1 MKNYLIIAIL
11 CLFTTVNFAQEII
24 WEKDYP
30 KALILAEQKNAL
42 ILIFFTDGRESSI
55 EKNIKRNFLKSNNF
69 KKSIRKSII
78 ILHIDESTN
87 SKNTNYNSRV
97 ISAYNPNKKFP
108 SVKVILPRTRK
119 STSLLTTF
127 NDKDIQSYISEINSI
142 KK

>member
-30 KALILAEQKNAL
+30 KALRLAEQKNAL
-42 ILIFFTDGRESSI
+42 ILIFFTDGGESSI
-55 EKNIKRNFLKSNNF
+55 EENIKCNFLKSKNF

-119 STSLLTTF
+119 STSLLTTS
-127 NDKDIQSYISEINSI
+127 NEKDIQSYISEINSI
-142 KK
+142 RK

>member
-30 KALILAEQKNAL
+30 KALKLAEQKNAL

>member
-30 KALILAEQKNAL
+30 KALKVAEQKNAL

-127 NDKDIQSYISEINSI
+127 NEKDIQSYISEINSI

>member
-30 KALILAEQKNAL
+30 KALKLAEQKNAL

-142 KK
+142 RK

>member
-30 KALILAEQKNAL
+30 KALRLAEQKNAL

-55 EKNIKRNFLKSNNF
+55 EENIKRNFLKSKNF

>member
-30 KALILAEQKNAL
+30 KALKLAEQKNAL

-108 SVKVILPRTRK
+108 SVKVTLPRTRK

>member
-11 CLFTTVNFAQEII
+11 CLFTTVTFAQEII
-24 WEKDYP
+24 WEKVYP
-30 KALILAEQKNAL
+30 KALKLAEQKNAL

>member
-1 MKNYLIIAIL
+1 MKNYLILAIL

-30 KALILAEQKNAL
+30 KALKLAEQKNAL

>member
-30 KALILAEQKNAL
+30 KALKLAEQKNAL
-42 ILIFFTDGRESSI
+42 ILFFFTNGREYSI
-55 EKNIKRNFLKSNNF
+55 EKNIKRNFLKSKNF

-108 SVKVILPRTRK
+108 SVKVTLPRTRK

>member
-30 KALILAEQKNAL
+30 KALKLAEQKNAL

-119 STSLLTTF
+119 SNSLLTTF

>member
-30 KALILAEQKNAL
+30 KALRLAEQKNAL

>member
-1 MKNYLIIAIL
+1 MSKI
-11 CLFTTVNFAQEII
+11 
-24 WEKDYP
+24 
-30 KALILAEQKNAL
+30 
-42 ILIFFTDGRESSI
+42 
-55 EKNIKRNFLKSNNF
+55 F

>member
-1 MKNYLIIAIL
+1 M
-11 CLFTTVNFAQEII
+11 
-24 WEKDYP
+24 
-30 KALILAEQKNAL
+30 
-42 ILIFFTDGRESSI
+42 
-55 EKNIKRNFLKSNNF
+55 KSNNF

>member
-30 KALILAEQKNAL
+30 KALRLAEQKNAL

-55 EKNIKRNFLKSNNF
+55 EENIKRNFLKSKNF

-127 NDKDIQSYISEINSI
+127 NEKDIQSYISEINSI
-142 KK
+142 RK

>member
-30 KALILAEQKNAL
+30 KALKLAEQKNAL

-55 EKNIKRNFLKSNNF
+55 EENIKRNFLKSKNF

-127 NDKDIQSYISEINSI
+127 NEKDIQSYISEINSI
-142 KK
+142 RK

>member
-30 KALILAEQKNAL
+30 KALRLAEQKNAL

-55 EKNIKRNFLKSNNF
+55 EKNIKRNFLKSKNF

-127 NDKDIQSYISEINSI
+127 NEKDIQSYISEINSI
-142 KK
+142 RK

>member
-30 KALILAEQKNAL
+30 KALKLAEQKNAL

-119 STSLLTTF
+119 STLLLTTF

>member
-30 KALILAEQKNAL
+30 KALKLAEQKNAL

-127 NDKDIQSYISEINSI
+127 NEKDIQSYISEINSI
-142 KK
+142 RK

>member
-30 KALILAEQKNAL
+30 KALKLAEQKNAL

-119 STSLLTTF
+119 STSLLTTS
-127 NDKDIQSYISEINSI
+127 NEKDIQSYISEINSI
-142 KK
+142 RK

>member
-1 MKNYLIIAIL
+1 M
-11 CLFTTVNFAQEII
+11 
-24 WEKDYP
+24 
-30 KALILAEQKNAL
+30 
-42 ILIFFTDGRESSI
+42 
-55 EKNIKRNFLKSNNF
+55 KSNNF

-108 SVKVILPRTRK
+108 SVKVTLPRTRK

>member
-30 KALILAEQKNAL
+30 KALRLAEQKNAL
-42 ILIFFTDGRESSI
+42 ILIFFTDGGESSI
-55 EKNIKRNFLKSNNF
+55 EENIKRNFLKSKNF

>member
-30 KALILAEQKNAL
+30 KALRLAEQKNAL
-42 ILIFFTDGRESSI
+42 ILIFFTDGGESSI
-55 EKNIKRNFLKSNNF
+55 EENIKRNFLKSNNF

-127 NDKDIQSYISEINSI
+127 NEKDIQSYISEINSI
-142 KK
+142 RK

>member
-30 KALILAEQKNAL
+30 KALKLAEQKNAL

-55 EKNIKRNFLKSNNF
+55 EKNIKRNFLKSKNF
-69 KKSIRKSII
+69 KKSIIKSII
-78 ILHIDESTN
+78 ILHIDKSTN

-108 SVKVILPRTRK
+108 SVKVTLPRTRK

>member
-30 KALILAEQKNAL
+30 KALKLAEQKNAL

-55 EKNIKRNFLKSNNF
+55 EKNIKRNFLKSKNF
-69 KKSIRKSII
+69 KKSIIKSII

-108 SVKVILPRTRK
+108 SVKVTLPRTRK

>member
-30 KALILAEQKNAL
+30 KALKLAEQKNAL
-42 ILIFFTDGRESSI
+42 ILFFFTNGREYSI

-87 SKNTNYNSRV
+87 SKNTFLCNSKFIV
-97 ISAYNPNKKFP
+97 GDSA
-108 SVKVILPRTRK
+108 TRA
-119 STSLLTTF
+119 
-127 NDKDIQSYISEINSI
+127 I
-142 KK
+142 

>member
-30 KALILAEQKNAL
+30 KALRLAEQKNAL
-42 ILIFFTDGRESSI
+42 ILIFFTDGGESSI
-55 EKNIKRNFLKSNNF
+55 EENIKRNFLKSKNF

-127 NDKDIQSYISEINSI
+127 NEKDIQSYISEINSI
-142 KK
+142 RK